1 MKKNSS
7 EIIFTFQGRCRYWLR
22 LPGLEEKKLSSQIKK
37 LQTERA
43 GGAEIVTK
51 PLLNNGEQSELAVV
65 DVFASPSGYEYR
77 LGKIPIAE
85 DSIFF

>member
-22 LPGLEEKKLSSQIKK
+22 FPELKEKKLSTQIKK
-37 LQTERA
+37 LQTERV
-43 GGAEIVTK
+43 GGAEIVIK
-51 PLLNNGEQSELAVV
+51 PLFSNGEQSELAVV
-65 DVFASPSGYEYR
+65 DVFVSPSGYEYR

-85 DSIFF
+85 DSVYF